1 MDSPLY
7 YRTQA
12 SIARLLAY
20 KVTNENISAI
30 LRQTAQDYDGIAEDL
45 ESGVVEVRHPDPLRQ
60 QR

>member
-1 MDSPLY
+1 LPSHGLAY
-7 YRTQA
+7 A
-12 SIARLLAY
+12 SIARLLAS